1 MDKNFQII
9 KKLQENLKVDP
20 NNVELLNEIAI
31 YYFRIENL
39 IQAEFYYKKALTIDP
54 NNISVLNNLAIL
66 KQRNSPKESILLYKK
81 ILLINENLFEVRYNL
96 SQCYSSVGKILDA
109 KVELKKILDIKP
121 NFTRADRMLSL
132 ITKYIK
138 NDVHFEKMNYKLNN
152 VSLDNKQLSEL
163 YFAIGK
169 YYEDIN
175 DYENAYKNYLKGNKI
190 NKTLYKY
197 DIKNSQYN
205 FSLIKKFDYNK
216 LTINSKVSRKIIFIV
231 GMPRSG
237 TSLVESI
244 ISSHSQV
251 FGCGEVGFLNNII
264 RENFLKN
271 PNLHKENF
279 SKLITNSAERYIDSI
294 SFLDNTKNIFT
305 DKNLLNFRHI
315 GFIKYIFPNAKIINC
330 LRNPVDTCWS
340 GFKHYFENS
349 LLFTN
354 DFDDFG
360 KYYNLYEDL
369 MSFWHQKFP
378 NLIYDLNYEKLIDQ
392 PQKEISRLLKY
403 CNLSQDK
410 KCFEHHK
417 NVDTIKT
424 SSFLQ
429 ARKGIYKSAIGSSK
443 PYNIYIKKIYKY
455 IRN

>member
-39 IQAEFYYKKALTIDP
+39 VQAEFYYKKALTINP

-66 KQRNSPKESILLYKK
+66 KQRNSPKESISLYKK
-81 ILLINENLFEVRYNL
+81 ILLINKNLFEVRYNL

-109 KVELKKILDIKP
+109 KVELKKILDITP

-132 ITKYIK
+132 ITKYTK
-138 NDVHFEKMNYKLNN
+138 NDVHFEKMNHKLNN

-251 FGCGEVGFLNNII
+251 FGGGEVGYLNNII

-279 SKLITNSAERYIDSI
+279 SKLITKSAERYIDSI
-294 SFLDNTKNIFT
+294 SFLDNTKNLFT

-315 GFIKYIFPNAKIINC
+315 GFIKYVFPNAKIINC

-369 MSFWHQKFP
+369 MSFWHHKFP

-429 ARKGIYKSAIGSSK
+429 ARQGIYKSAVGSSK

-455 IRN
+455 VRN

>member
-132 ITKYIK
+132 ITKYTK
-138 NDVHFEKMNYKLNN
+138 NDVHFEKMNHKLNN

-429 ARKGIYKSAIGSSK
+429 ARQGIYKSAVGSSK

>member
-429 ARKGIYKSAIGSSK
+429 ARQGIYKSAVGSSK